1 MGAADPIHAVLRYPP
16 VQVLGSVVRI
26 DADTQQ
32 YAVQCDGHI
41 WHAHRA
47 VSCLVTPAINDEVLL
62 SGPSAQQVFLIAVV
76 RQHDGASTR
85 IDVQGDLQIAAVGGE
100 VCVQADTVALR
111 GAREVSLTGLEL
123 TARADRAGFTF
134 KTLDYV
140 GEQARVGVDRISVVG
155 RVCEVVMDRLS
166 QLANSVFRLTR
177 DTEQSRAGRIDLQAE
192 HTLRLHAEH
201 TLVTAKDLVK
211 VDANQIHMG

>member
-16 VQVLGSVVRI
+16 VQVLGRVVGI
-26 DADTQQ
+26 DAETQQ
-32 YAVQCDGHI
+32 YSVQCDGHL
-41 WHAHRA
+41 WRAPRA

-62 SGPSAQQVFLIAVV
+62 SGPSDQQVFLIAVV
-76 RQHDGASTR
+76 RQHASGTTR
-85 IDVQGDLQIAAVGGE
+85 IDVQGNLQISAADGE
-100 VCVQADTVALR
+100 VSVQGEAVALQGHR
-111 GAREVSLTGLEL
+111 AVSLAGPEL
-123 TARADRAGFTF
+123 TARAERAGLTF

-140 GEQARVGVDRISVVG
+140 GEHARVGVDQISVVG

-177 DTEQSRAGRIDLQAE
+177 DVEQSRAARIDLQAE